1 VGACIDTT
9 DLKRTQEE
17 ALSRQK
23 LESLGVLAAGIAH
36 DFNNLLGS
44 ILAQAELAEVEL
56 AGGISPGQEIR
67 AIQSVATRAGEMV
80 RELMTY
86 AGQGPTTREPTD
98 LSLLVEEMLELL
110 KISVSKHATLHVDL
124 PKNLP
129 AVQANP
135 VQLRQVIMNLITNA
149 SESLGNTEG
158 VISISIATVPDQDS
172 VADRLLT
179 PERGDCLRLTIRDT
193 GSGMT
198 PDIISKIFDPFYTTK
213 LSGRGLGLAAVQ
225 GIIRSHNGA
234 IAVTSVPGQGSQFEI
249 LMPCTKQP
257 VPIRSQADATSTNGG
272 LEEQPGTV
280 LVIEDESS
288 LRQAVAAMLRKWGFR
303 VIEAADGA
311 TGTELFRRNPAMID
325 AVLLDMTMPMMGGT
339 EVFEAMRQIRPDV
352 KVILTSAYGADSL
365 DGTQTPW
372 AYIRKPYRA
381 RELSELLRRACQGAS
396 R

>member
-1 VGACIDTT
+1 
-9 DLKRTQEE
+9 
-17 ALSRQK
+17 
-23 LESLGVLAAGIAH
+23 
-36 DFNNLLGS
+36 
-44 ILAQAELAEVEL
+44 
-56 AGGISPGQEIR
+56 
-67 AIQSVATRAGEMV
+67 MV

-98 LSLLVEEMLELL
+98 LSLLVEEMLDLL

-158 VISISIATVPDQDS
+158 VISITIATVPDQDS

-198 PDIISKIFDPFYTTK
+198 PDILSKIFDPFYTTK

-234 IAVTSVPGQGSQFEI
+234 ITVTSVPGQGSQFEI

-257 VPIRSQADATSTNGG
+257 VPIRSQADATSTNAG

-311 TGTELFRRNPAMID
+311 TGTELFRRNPDDDRRGPARHD
-325 AVLLDMTMPMMGGT
+325 NAHDGWYRGLRGH
-339 EVFEAMRQIRPDV
+339 APD
-352 KVILTSAYGADSL
+352 SS
-365 DGTQTPW
+365 
-372 AYIRKPYRA
+372 R
-381 RELSELLRRACQGAS
+381 CQGDTHE
-396 R
+396 RIWCRFP

>member
-1 VGACIDTT
+1 
-9 DLKRTQEE
+9 
-17 ALSRQK
+17 
-23 LESLGVLAAGIAH
+23 
-36 DFNNLLGS
+36 
-44 ILAQAELAEVEL
+44 
-56 AGGISPGQEIR
+56 
-67 AIQSVATRAGEMV
+67 
-80 RELMTY
+80 
-86 AGQGPTTREPTD
+86 
-98 LSLLVEEMLELL
+98 
-110 KISVSKHATLHVDL
+110 
-124 PKNLP
+124 
-129 AVQANP
+129 
-135 VQLRQVIMNLITNA
+135 MNLITNA